1 MRLVCP
7 RCGAEYEIDDRLI
20 PASGREVECSSCES
34 AWFQPGRLRMP
45 APLAAAAPG
54 AVEAGA
60 AASEAGAAQAGAEA
74 PRLGRSLP
82 EDVMDILRDEAA
94 HFRASHPGIEAAL
107 PVDAAPADPDAVPAG
122 PGAGGAEAGSA
133 TADIA
138 AEPEAAATAPEGDR
152 REIPAPDPGG
162 ARMVQDARAEVLEV
176 RAVPPS
182 LPIMPPSPEPRPRP
196 AGRDQD
202 AVLRPTATQPAAAAV
217 PVRRRGGFGKGF
229 VIGLLIA
236 GLLFGLYTAAP
247 HAGEGMLGD
256 ALRAIR
262 AAGDGFHHWVQAKLP
277 R

>member
-20 PASGREVECSSCES
+20 PASGREVECSSCEN

-45 APLAAAAPG
+45 PPPVGAAPEP
-54 AVEAGA
+54 AEAG
-60 AASEAGAAQAGAEA
+60 A

-107 PVDAAPADPDAVPAG
+107 PADMAPADPDAVTAG
-122 PGAGGAEAGSA
+122 REAANEGPA
-133 TADIA
+133 TATAEVA
-138 AEPEAAATAPEGDR
+138 AEPEAAAAAPEGDR
-152 REIPAPDPGG
+152 RETPSPEPGG
-162 ARMVQDARAEVLEV
+162 ARMVQDTGAEVLEV

-196 AGRDQD
+196 AGSDQG
-202 AVLRPTATQPAAAAV
+202 AMLRATAAQPAAAV
-217 PVRRRGGFGKGF
+217 MPVRRRGGFGKGF

-236 GLLFGLYTAAP
+236 GLFLGLYTAAP

-277 R
+277 L